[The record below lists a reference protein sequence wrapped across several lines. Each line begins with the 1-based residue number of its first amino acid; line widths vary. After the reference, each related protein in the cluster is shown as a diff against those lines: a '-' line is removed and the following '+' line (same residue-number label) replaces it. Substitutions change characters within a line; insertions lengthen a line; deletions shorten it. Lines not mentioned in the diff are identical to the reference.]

1 MLAAEESCYF
11 SIEEDETLSGLLIFP
26 AVDKEQVDKEDLI
39 ANDILLIFNDLSKKL
54 QITCKKK
61 IQQNYWLTRRLEVVL
76 PVATQLL
83 SADHNDH
90 QRIESP
96 KRSCWPSNNL
106 IIYNN
111 NLQYILAVNVK
122 QLLVTS
128 VNIWW

>member
-61 IQQNYWLTRRLEVVL
+61 IQQNY
-76 PVATQLL
+76 
-83 SADHNDH
+83 
-90 QRIESP
+90 
-96 KRSCWPSNNL
+96 
-106 IIYNN
+106 
-111 NLQYILAVNVK
+111 
-122 QLLVTS
+122 
-128 VNIWW
+128 